1 MFSKQVAYAI
11 RCLVY
16 LAERNEPVLIK
27 DISEAT
33 DMPHPFL
40 AKIVNT
46 LSRKGFV
53 ESQRGIGGGITLAKK
68 PESISICDICIAL
81 DDPLL
86 QSKCLIAMPGCG
98 SGTTSCPFHPFWS
111 KEKERIANY
120 LKKNTIST
128 FAARNRKNRKKLKIN
143 RL

>member
-16 LAERNEPVLIK
+16 LAERNEPALIK

-46 LSRKGFV
+46 LSKKGFV
-53 ESQRGIGGGITLAKK
+53 ESQRGIGGGITLAMK
-68 PESISICDICIAL
+68 PEAITIHDICIAL

-86 QSKCLIAMPGCG
+86 QSKCLIGLPGCG
-98 SGTTSCPFHPFWS
+98 SGTNHCPFHPFWS
-111 KEKERIANY
+111 KEKERIAIY
-120 LKKNTIST
+120 LKKNTIT
-128 FAARNRKNRKKLKIN
+128 TIAARDRKSRKKLKVN